1 MAVKKGAKKKQKK
14 RPSKLKAEE
23 QAPELPA
30 IEETPPRTVPGWVT
44 TFADLMSL
52 LMVFFVMLVSV
63 STIEKTTFEKMVKS
77 MKSELGGGQTKDD
90 VEPVEVTDSV
100 ETVEEVGEATEK
112 VVEELKQELKV
123 EIKKKILEV
132 EGGKDAVTIQ
142 LLQNATFRPGSVKLK
157 PGFKRIAKA
166 LIKQIKNADGVV
178 AVVGHTDNVPFRSK
192 LYRSNWELAASRSVS
207 VVEALTAS
215 KQIDRERFYV
225 RSYGATQPRVPN
237 TSRANRAKNRRIS
250 IIIRQDPIPKALGSD
265 GEFLVINKKNFDS
278 ISEDK
283 LLEFL
288 QTEEDETESTP

>member
-14 RPSKLKAEE
+14 RVSKLKGEE

-30 IEETPPRTVPGWVT
+30 IEDTPPRTVPGWVT

-90 VEPVEVTDSV
+90 VETVEVTDSV

-112 VVEELKQELKV
+112 VVEELKEELKV

-142 LLQNATFRPGSVKLK
+142 LLQNATF
-157 PGFKRIAKA
+157 A
-166 LIKQIKNADGVV
+166 QV
-178 AVVGHTDNVPFRSK
+178 ASS
-192 LYRSNWELAASRSVS
+192 SNPASRGSQS
-207 VVEALTAS
+207 HWS
-215 KQIDRERFYV
+215 N
-225 RSYGATQPRVPN
+225 RSRNQMAWSPSWDTPT
-237 TSRANRAKNRRIS
+237 TSRFAA
-250 IIIRQDPIPKALGSD
+250 DFTGPTGSSPHHARSRWSR
-265 GEFLVINKKNFDS
+265 L
-278 ISEDK
+278 
-283 LLEFL
+283 
-288 QTEEDETESTP
+288 